1 MQRIKIIDSGLDEKI
16 KTLATKEEMK
26 TLATKTELKAGEDK
40 IVKL

>member
-16 KTLATKEEMK
+16 KTATKEEMK

-40 IVKL
+40 VVKL